1 MKIDEAYQEY
11 LREFYKRK
19 EPTKKPTTKDLKSSS
34 FEYRIRLVEHLIRNK
49 ATIENPMP
57 TSRLEE
63 CFGKEHVH
71 QALFGSRIFSP
82 IMAEVVSLNGEKIY
96 LKDIEK
102 AKEYVKIL
110 KRLVKEVKIPRP
122 LRIYVS
128 GPITYKNGGK
138 ELGELVEFLRKNFE
152 CVYHPLEKPID
163 HSIDFRK
170 KRDLVNKLYRS
181 LEDFIK
187 SDVDV
192 LVADLRGPSDGRTV
206 EQMLSIKYGKPVVA
220 YAPQPVYSPWA
231 LAFVTEIAKSLE
243 ELVKIL
249 KRYEL

>member
-34 FEYRIRLVEHLIRNK
+34 FEYRIKLVEHLIRNK

-82 IMAEVVSLNGEKIY
+82 ITAEVVSLNGEKIY

-110 KRLVKEVKIPRP
+110 KRLVKEVKIPKP

-138 ELGELVEFLRKNFE
+138 ELGELVEFLKKKFE

-163 HSIDFRK
+163 HSIDFRG

-181 LEDFIK
+181 LEDFIRN
-187 SDVDV
+187 DIDV

-220 YAPQPVYSPWA
+220 YAPQPVCSPWA

>member
-1 MKIDEAYQEY
+1 MSIEEIYQEY
-11 LREFYKRK
+11 LREFYKGK
-19 EPTKKPTTKDLKSSS
+19 EPTKKPTPKDLKSSS
-34 FEYRIRLVEHLIRNK
+34 FEYRIRLVEHLMRNK
-49 ATIENPMP
+49 ATVENPMP
-57 TSRLEE
+57 TPKLEE
-63 CFGKEHVH
+63 CFGKGYVH
-71 QALFGSRIFSP
+71 QALFGSRTFSP
-82 IMAEVVSLNGEKIY
+82 LTAEVISLNGEEIY
-96 LKDIEK
+96 LNDMEK
-102 AKEYVKIL
+102 ARKYVKIL

-138 ELGELVEFLRKNFE
+138 ELGELVEFLRERFE

-181 LEDFIK
+181 LEDFIRN
-187 SDVDV
+187 DVDV
-192 LVADLRGPSDGRTV
+192 LVADLRGSSDGRTV

-231 LAFVTEIAKSLE
+231 IAFVTEIAKSLE
-243 ELVKIL
+243 ELVKVL
-249 KRYEL
+249 EKYEL